1 MDSYLLTLAIIV
13 GIYMLLALS
22 LDLQYGFTGLI
33 NFGLAG
39 FFAIG
44 AYTSALLTMLG
55 HWSPLLSFP
64 AAALLAA
71 LLAWP
76 IGRVALRLRDDYLAI
91 VTLGFSE
98 IVRLV
103 LTQEQWLTQGV
114 RGLAGVPRLGAGWG
128 NVRFNDMFLLSMLV
142 LTIIAV
148 IVFLR
153 RLTNSPY
160 GRTIQAIRDDET
172 AVRVLGK
179 EPARFKTQILMLGG
193 AIAGLA
199 GAFYAH
205 YMTYIVPDQYVPLIT
220 FYIWMAIIMGG
231 VARLSGAVVGAVILV
246 AFTEG
251 VRFSRGFIPGVS
263 DAAMGSVQLGLVGL
277 VLILFMR
284 WRPQGVFGT
293 KGADR

>member
-1 MDSYLLTLAIIV
+1 
-13 GIYMLLALS
+13 
-22 LDLQYGFTGLI
+22 
-33 NFGLAG
+33 
-39 FFAIG
+39 
-44 AYTSALLTMLG
+44 
-55 HWSPLLSFP
+55 
-64 AAALLAA
+64 
-71 LLAWP
+71 
-76 IGRVALRLRDDYLAI
+76 LRDDYLAI

-103 LTQEQWLTQGV
+103 LVQEQWLTQGV
-114 RGLAGVPRLGAGWG
+114 RGIAGVPRLGAGWG
-128 NVRFNDMFLLSMLV
+128 DVRFNDMFLLGMLV

-179 EPARFKTQILMLGG
+179 EPARFKTQILMVGG

-199 GAFYAH
+199 GAFFAH
-205 YMTYIVPDQYVPLIT
+205 YMTYIVPDQFLPLVT

-231 VARLSGAVVGAVILV
+231 VARLSGAIVGACILV
-246 AFTEG
+246 FFTEG
-251 VRFSRGFIPGVS
+251 VRFLRGVIPGV
-263 DAAMGSVQLGLVGL
+263 DDVHMGSLQLGIVGL

-284 WRPQGVFGT
+284 FRPQGVFGSR
-293 KGADR
+293 GAS

>member
-1 MDSYLLTLAIIV
+1 MDTYLLTIAVIV
-13 GIYMLLALS
+13 GIYVLLSLS

-39 FFAIG
+39 FFAVG
-44 AYTSALLTMLG
+44 AYTSALLTMRAGL
-55 HWSPLLSFP
+55 SPLLSFP
-64 AAALLAA
+64 AAAILAA

-103 LTQEQWLTQGV
+103 LVQEQWLTEGV
-114 RGLAGVPRLGAGWG
+114 RGIAGVPRLGAGWG
-128 NVRFNDMFLLSMLV
+128 NPRFSEFFLLGMLV
-142 LTIIAV
+142 LCIVLV
-148 IVFLR
+148 ILFLR
-153 RLTNSPY
+153 RLTASPY

-179 EPARFKTQILMLGG
+179 EPAVFKTQILMLGG

-205 YMTYIVPDQYVPLIT
+205 YMTYIVPDLFVPLVT

-231 VARLSGAVVGAVILV
+231 VARLSGAIVGAVILV
-246 AFTEG
+246 FFTEG
-251 VRFSRGFIPGVS
+251 VRFLRGVIPGVS
-263 DAAMGSVQLGLVGL
+263 DAHMGSLQLGIVGL

-284 WRPQGVFGT
+284 WRPQGVFGSR
-293 KGADR
+293 GAT

>member
-1 MDSYLLTLAIIV
+1 METYVLTIAIV
-13 GIYMLLALS
+13 TGIYILLSLS

-39 FFAIG
+39 FFAVG
-44 AYTSALLTMLG
+44 AYTSAILTMKTGL
-55 HWSPLLSFP
+55 SPLLSFP
-64 AAALLAA
+64 AAALAAA

-76 IGRVALRLRDDYLAI
+76 LGRIALRLRDDYLAI

-98 IVRLV
+98 IGRLV
-103 LTQEQWLTQGV
+103 LVQEQQYTEGV
-114 RGLAGVPRLGAGWG
+114 RGIAGVPRLGASWG
-128 NVRFNDMFLLSMLV
+128 TPRFSEMLLLGMLV
-142 LTIIAV
+142 LC
-148 IVFLR
+148 IVGVVLFLR
-153 RLTNSPY
+153 RITHSPY

-179 EPARFKTQILMLGG
+179 EPAVFKTQVLMLGG

-199 GAFYAH
+199 GAFFAH
-205 YMTYIVPDQYVPLIT
+205 YMTYIVPDLFLPLVT

-231 VARLSGAVVGAVILV
+231 VGRLRGAVAGAVILV

-251 VRFSRGFIPGVS
+251 VRFLRGVIPGVS
-263 DAAMGSVQLGLVGL
+263 DAHMGSLQLGIVGL

-284 WRPQGVFGT
+284 WRPQGVFGAR
-293 KGADR
+293 GAK